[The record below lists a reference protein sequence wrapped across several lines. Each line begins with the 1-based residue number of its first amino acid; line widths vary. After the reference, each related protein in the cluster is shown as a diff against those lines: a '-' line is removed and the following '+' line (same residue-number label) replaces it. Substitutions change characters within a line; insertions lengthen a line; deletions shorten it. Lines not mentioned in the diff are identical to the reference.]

1 LRCVPTDKTILSGEQ
16 MTFKITESQVV
27 GPEVSRI
34 RIEAPKIANK
44 RKPGQFVVVR
54 VHERAERIPLT
65 IVDSD
70 NRDGTITLIVQGIGQ
85 STKELNNLKPGESV
99 QDVLG
104 PLGRPSVIENVGTV
118 VVVGGGVGTGVA
130 YPTAKAFKQAGNKVI
145 GIIGARCQN
154 LVLLENEMKAI
165 CDEVFVTT
173 DDGSYGFHGLVTD
186 KLRELIAGGLNIGM
200 VLAVGPIV
208 MMKAVE
214 VVTREHNIP
223 TTVSLNPIMIDGIGM
238 CGGCR
243 ATVGGKTVFVC
254 VDGPEFDAHLVDF
267 DNLMLRNRA
276 YKKEEQAA
284 LERHPCRLQAAEA
297 G

>member
-1 LRCVPTDKTILSGEQ
+1 
-16 MTFKITESQVV
+16 MAFKIISSQVV

-34 RIEAPKIANK
+34 QIEAPKIAVK

-54 VHERAERIPLT
+54 VHERGERIPLT

-70 NRDGTITLIVQGIGQ
+70 AADGSITLIVQGIGQ
-85 STKELNNLKPGESV
+85 STRELNALKAGETV
-99 QDVLG
+99 EDVLG
-104 PLGRPSVIENVGTV
+104 PLGKPSVIEKVGNV

-130 YPTAKAFKQAGNKVI
+130 YPTAKAFKLAGNKVI
-145 GIIGARCQN
+145 GIIGARCKN
-154 LVLLENEMKAI
+154 LVMLEDEMKSI
-165 CDEVFVTT
+165 CDQVFVTT

-186 KLRELIAGGLNIGM
+186 KLKELIASGMSIGM

-214 VVTREHNIP
+214 AVTREHNIP

-254 VDGPEFDAHLVDF
+254 VDGPEFDAHQVDF
-267 DNLMLRNRA
+267 DSLNLRNRA

-284 LERHPCRLQAAEA
+284 LERHKCQLEAASV
-297 G
+297 

>member
-1 LRCVPTDKTILSGEQ
+1 
-16 MTFKITESQVV
+16 MAFKIIESQVV
-27 GPEVSRI
+27 GPDVSRI
-34 RIEAPKIANK
+34 RIEAPKIASK
-44 RKPGQFVVVR
+44 RKPGQFVVIR
-54 VHERAERIPLT
+54 VHEKAERIPLT

-70 NRDGTITLIVQGIGQ
+70 AADGTITLIVQGIGQ
-85 STKELNNLKPGESV
+85 STKELNSLKPGDSV

-104 PLGRPSVIENVGTV
+104 PLGKPSIIEKVGTV

-154 LVLLENEMKAI
+154 LVMLENEMKGI

-186 KLRELIAGGLNIGM
+186 KLKELIANGLKIGM

-214 VVTREHNIP
+214 AVTREYNIP

-254 VDGPEFDAHLVDF
+254 VDGPEFDAHQVDF
-267 DNLMLRNRA
+267 DNLNLRNRA
-276 YKKEEQAA
+276 YRKEEQAA
-284 LERHPCRLQAAEA
+284 LERHPCRLPGAEA

>member
-1 LRCVPTDKTILSGEQ
+1 

>member
-1 LRCVPTDKTILSGEQ
+1 MP
-16 MTFKITESQVV
+16 FKIVDSHIV

-34 RIEAPKIANK
+34 RIEAPRISQK

-54 VHERAERIPLT
+54 VHEKGERIPLT

-70 NRDGTITLIVQGIGQ
+70 AAEGTITLIVQGIGQ
-85 STKELNNLKPGESV
+85 STRELNDLKPGETV

-104 PLGRPSVIENVGTV
+104 PLGKPSIIEKVGTV

-130 YPTAKAFKQAGNKVI
+130 YPTAKAFKLAGNKVI
-145 GIIGARCQN
+145 GIIGARSKD
-154 LVLLENEMKAI
+154 LVMLEEEMKGI

-186 KLRELIAGGLNIGM
+186 KLKELIAGGLKIGM

-214 VVTREHNIP
+214 AVTREHNIP

-254 VDGPEFDAHLVDF
+254 VDGPEFDAHQVDF
-267 DNLMLRNRA
+267 DNLNLRNRA
-276 YKKEEQAA
+276 YKKDEQAA
-284 LERHPCRLQAAEA
+284 LERHKCRLDTAEA

>member
-1 LRCVPTDKTILSGEQ
+1 MSY
-16 MTFKITESQVV
+16 KIISSVQA
-27 GPEVSRI
+27 GPDIQRI
-34 RIEAPKIANK
+34 VIDAPKIAVK

-54 VHERAERIPLT
+54 VHEKAERIPLT

-70 NRDGTITLIVQGIGQ
+70 PEKGTITLIVQGIGL
-85 STKELNNLKPGESV
+85 STRELNALKPGDMVE
-99 QDVLG
+99 DVLG
-104 PLGRPSVIENVGTV
+104 PLGKPSEIEKVGTV

-130 YPTAKAFKQAGNKVI
+130 FPTAKGFKQAGNKVI
-145 GIIGARCQN
+145 GIIGGRSKN
-154 LVLLENEMKAI
+154 LVVLEEDMRSI
-165 CDEVFVTT
+165 CDEVYVTT
-173 DDGSYGFHGLVTD
+173 DDGTYGTHGLVTD
-186 KLRELIAGGLNIGM
+186 KLRELITAGTKVDL
-200 VLAVGPIV
+200 VLAVGPLP

-214 VVTREHNIP
+214 KLTKEFNIP

-267 DNLMLRNRA
+267 DSLALRNKAYRA
-276 YKKEEQAA
+276 EEKAS
-284 LERHPCRLQAAEA
+284 LEKHPCKLESA